1 MGDSIRLFSYKMTND
16 TGFAPNPFG
25 GCLTLATCKPG
36 IRRSKAVGDWVAGFT
51 SGKLCGHPAGEEKLV
66 YLMQVTRKLPIAAYF
81 LDPAYVGKRP
91 VPAGSPVDQSGDNIY
106 RPLHAA
112 ATDPADFEWVPNP
125 HHSEESKLHDLGG
138 VNVLVSENFA
148 YFGREALYVP
158 PECRPV
164 VPRGQ
169 SGQGSR
175 THDTQRARAFVDFVL
190 RTAQGRKVLG
200 PPHEWPADDLTW
212 QTKS

>member
-36 IRRSKAVGDWVAGFT
+36 IRRSKAVGDWIAGFT

-66 YLMQVTRKLPIAAYF
+66 YLMQATRKLPLAAYF
-81 LDPAYVGKRP
+81 LDPAYKSKLP
-91 VPAGSPVDQSGDNIY
+91 VRGGNGVQNVGDNIY
-106 RPLHAA
+106 RPLHPDAVNP
-112 ATDPADFEWVPNP
+112 TDFEQLPNP
-125 HHSEESKLHDLGG
+125 HHSEGDKGHDVGG
-138 VNVLVSENFA
+138 MNALVSEKFA
-148 YFGREALYVP
+148 YFGREALYIP
-158 PECRPV
+158 PEYRPV

-175 THDTQRARAFVDFVL
+175 THDSLRARTFIDFVI
-190 RTAQGRKVLG
+190 ASANGRKVLG
-200 PPHEWPADDLTW
+200 PPHEWPAGDLSW
-212 QTKS
+212 QQYS